1 MKMAGKVSCRSDRPW
16 QKILLNVGR
25 FEMTPFQ
32 RIIKPHFH
40 PQDITTY
47 NATVLKH

>member
-25 FEMTPFQ
+25 FSQ